1 MKRLLSS
8 ITPKIVGAIM
18 AGSVLMGSSSARA
31 QGSAETIPDL
41 AAHAA
46 ASYRQQARFPAWS
59 QPVARGAVDPV
70 LAERIPTRQI
80 LPSESGM
87 GLSVWPDDMRFESGD
102 EARLYARLESTGKND
117 EDLLSIPN
125 ADGATGPWQISA
137 VVTGQL
143 SGPLGTIS
151 YQDDGRNGDEQ
162 AGDGIYTARFTLPE
176 AFDPLPGYAE
186 NIAVVVTA
194 NNGKGEE
201 YKGIT
206 GFLYSHPAARLTG
219 QYVEKL
225 VDGDLVISAEIEATT
240 KGRFHLSGTMHSLR
254 GVPLVTAQSAEN
266 LDAGT
271 HWIDLRFYGLAL
283 SEAGAKGP
291 LTLGS
296 VTLASIKGL
305 PNALGPVLHD
315 VYRTMPFVPEQFHS
329 RSFDRPDLMEQARR
343 LDVGRIDLDHQRG
356 DKKPPRN

>member
-225 VDGDLVISAEIEATT
+225 VDGDLVISAEIEPPQRAAFIF
-240 KGRFHLSGTMHSLR
+240 RE
-254 GVPLVTAQSAEN
+254 PCTAC
-266 LDAGT
+266 AGFL
-271 HWIDLRFYGLAL
+271 WSQPKARKISMPA
-283 SEAGAKGP
+283 P
-291 LTLGS
+291 IGS
-296 VTLASIKGL
+296 I
-305 PNALGPVLHD
+305 
-315 VYRTMPFVPEQFHS
+315 FVFMDWH
-329 RSFDRPDLMEQARR
+329 
-343 LDVGRIDLDHQRG
+343 
-356 DKKPPRN
+356 